1 MDSIFYNDDDDDC
14 IDDGDDDGDYD
25 DNDTRCTQQWQ
36 RALVGHGRKSTRQYD
51 HNMHD
56 GDKIIICGDLCPGGF
71 QEKTVAGQLPQLP
84 HSPPGDKNLLQSPSF
99 FIKLSF

>member
-1 MDSIFYNDDDDDC
+1 MDSIFYNDDDGDDY
-14 IDDGDDDGDYD
+14 IDDGDDDE
-25 DNDTRCTQQWQ
+25 NDTRCTQQWQ
-36 RALVGHGRKSTRQYD
+36 RALVGHGRKSTRQHD

-99 FIKLSF
+99 FTKLSF